1 MIASRLL
8 LKCSSSRFATH
19 FMKGA
24 KMKPDSKKENR
35 PLAVVTGASS
45 GIGYELAK
53 VFAKNNFDLIV
64 VAEDPGIAEAAS
76 VFRSMGGYVEALQ
89 ADLAT
94 FDGVDKLYGRI
105 KTLARPVEAIALNA
119 GVGVGGRFA
128 DTDLAAE
135 LKMIQLNVIS
145 LVHLTKHI
153 LRDMLA
159 EGHGRILF
167 TSSVAAEMPG
177 PYYAV
182 YAATKSFVQ
191 SFAEAI
197 RYEVKDSGVTVTALQ
212 PGATDTQFFA
222 RANMLDTKA
231 GSGKKDDP
239 AVVAQ
244 DGFDALMAG
253 KDHVV
258 AGSFKNKMQ
267 VGLGKFMSEAQGAGV
282 QSQSTKPGSGIQ
294 N

>member
-1 MIASRLL
+1 
-8 LKCSSSRFATH
+8 
-19 FMKGA
+19 MKS
-24 KMKPDSKKENR
+24 DFNKENR
-35 PLAVVTGASS
+35 LLAVVTGASS

-76 VFRSMGGYVEALQ
+76 VFRSMGGYVEAVQ

-105 KTLARPVEAIALNA
+105 KTLGRPLEAVALNA

-145 LVHLTKHI
+145 LVHLTKYI
-153 LRDMLA
+153 LRDMLV

-167 TSSVAAEMPG
+167 TSSIAAETPG

-182 YAATKSFVQ
+182 YAATKAFVQ

-197 RYEVKDSGVTVTALQ
+197 RYEVKDSGITVTALQ

-231 GSGKKDDP
+231 GVGKKDDP

-244 DGFDALMAG
+244 DGFDALMSG

-258 AGSFKNKMQ
+258 AGSFMNKVQ
-267 VGLGKFMSEAQGAGV
+267 VGLGKFMSESQGAGV